1 MEVLYNIKEVTTLCR
16 PLLPVHWTHNL
27 TNKGNKWGGG
37 VENYEYNKLKLQCFV
52 YVNNNE
58 HYSPLYRITETT
70 LIMST
75 KNSKKKLQVSS
86 L

>member
-1 MEVLYNIKEVTTLCR
+1 MFYA
-16 PLLPVHWTHNL
+16 
-27 TNKGNKWGGG
+27 
-37 VENYEYNKLKLQCFV
+37 V